1 MSIFKESSINKRVKL
16 LAPGTPSC
24 IISLII
30 LVFFKKELA
39 SSDIYYLSPTA
50 KQPIFYQNFTEF
62 PLITLKIS

>member
-30 LVFFKKELA
+30 LVFKKNSLPPTFTTCPQQ
-39 SSDIYYLSPTA
+39 LSNLLC
-50 KQPIFYQNFTEF
+50 I
-62 PLITLKIS
+62 KISLNLL